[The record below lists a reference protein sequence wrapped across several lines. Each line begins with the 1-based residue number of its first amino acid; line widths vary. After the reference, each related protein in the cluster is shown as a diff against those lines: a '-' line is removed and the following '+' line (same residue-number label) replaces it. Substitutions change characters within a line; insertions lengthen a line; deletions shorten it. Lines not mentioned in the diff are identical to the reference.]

1 MYVVLILGLMM
12 MGCAEAEPQPS
23 PWKLEQQRAAYL
35 WKLEHPREAAQ
46 MEAMEAQAAREQAY
60 INLLK
65 QQAAREEA
73 ESIMQAGDMWRQ
85 RYQNSIR
92 QPQPMPRRSINCN
105 TMSMGP
111 GMTSTNCW

>member
-73 ESIMQAGDMWRQ
+73 EDMETYSNLFGP
-85 RYQNSIR
+85 RYYQPS
-92 QPQPMPRRSINCN
+92 QPQPMPRRSLNCN

>member
-1 MYVVLILGLMM
+1 MYVLLILGLVV
-12 MGCAEAEPQPS
+12 MGCAEAEPHPS

-46 MEAMEAQAAREQAY
+46 MEAMEVQAQKEQAY

-65 QQAAREEA
+65 QQAAREDAQVMETY
-73 ESIMQAGDMWRQ
+73 SNLFRP
-85 RYQNSIR
+85 RYYQPTPR
-92 QPQPMPRRSINCN
+92 QPIQRPLNCN